1 MFSTISEATNAKTFV
16 FSARLLVLVDRER
29 EREKERVG
37 GRGRGLW
44 GGGLYIRASC
54 TNKLSLIMRIWR
66 RCHRG
71 IMSRNFI
78 EQPGGVEE
86 PAGRGVQGGWPELI
100 EF

>member
-29 EREKERVG
+29 ERESG

-44 GGGLYIRASC
+44 VGGLYIRASC

-78 EQPGGVEE
+78 EQPGGGEE
-86 PAGRGVQGGWPELI
+86 PAGRGVQARVGGGLS
-100 EF
+100 